1 MVVMNVLVVEPCDER
16 RASLVD
22 AICELRDV
30 HVRASTA
37 TAVYSRPALTSEHID
52 VVVFGDLLPHERAYV
67 MSMAGSWC
75 RYVEA
80 DDLTE
85 MTVRLAELALSR
97 DVVAESFTTLAAR
110 AKLLAFERDAA
121 EAGPNALAH
130 LLRIANGASHRM
142 LLRGTQNLDLQEWL
156 PAMISRIRSVVPEY
170 IELVPIISPD
180 TPQVRCVPAVL
191 EHVMLEMIL
200 QAATKLPWGGTIWL
214 TAERSGLDAVQVD
227 VLENGLGTGHDLKLR
242 ASAAA
247 AS

>member
-30 HVRASTA
+30 DVRASTSNA
-37 TAVYSRPALTSEHID
+37 LDSRDALSTERID
-52 VVVFGDLLPHERAYV
+52 AVVFGDVLPHERAYV

-75 RYVEA
+75 RFVES

-85 MTVRLAELALSR
+85 MTVRLAEIALTR
-97 DVVAESFTTLAAR
+97 DVVAESFSTLAAR

-121 EAGPNALAH
+121 EAGPHALAH
-130 LLRIANGASHRM
+130 HLRIANRTTHRL
-142 LLRGTQNLDLQEWL
+142 LLRGTQTIWLQQWL
-156 PAMISRIRSVVPEY
+156 PAMIGRMRSVIPEY
-170 IELVPIISPD
+170 VELVPMISAD
-180 TPQVRCVPAVL
+180 TPAVCCVPAVL
-191 EHVMLEMIL
+191 EHVMLEIVL
-200 QAATKLPWGGTIWL
+200 KAASKLPWGGTIWL
-214 TAERSGLDAVQVD
+214 TAERSGVDEVQVE
-227 VLENGLGTGHDLKLR
+227 VLENGHGTGHDLTLR

>member
-1 MVVMNVLVVEPCDER
+1 MVVMNVLVVEPCEER
-16 RASLVD
+16 RACLVD

-30 HVRASTA
+30 DVRASTSSA
-37 TAVYSRPALTSEHID
+37 IESRPALTSEHID

-75 RYVEA
+75 RYVES

-85 MTVRLAELALSR
+85 MTVRLAELALTR
-97 DVVAESFTTLAAR
+97 DVVAESFSTLAAR

-130 LLRIANGASHRM
+130 HLRIASRKSHRL
-142 LLRGTQNLDLQEWL
+142 LLRGTQTLTLQEWL

-170 IELVPIISPD
+170 IELVPIIAND
-180 TPQVRCVPAVL
+180 TPPVRCIPAVL

-200 QAATKLPWGGTIWL
+200 EAATKLPWGGTIWL
-214 TAERSGLDAVQVD
+214 TSERSGLDTVQVD
-227 VLENGLGTGHDLKLR
+227 VLENGRGTGHDLTLR